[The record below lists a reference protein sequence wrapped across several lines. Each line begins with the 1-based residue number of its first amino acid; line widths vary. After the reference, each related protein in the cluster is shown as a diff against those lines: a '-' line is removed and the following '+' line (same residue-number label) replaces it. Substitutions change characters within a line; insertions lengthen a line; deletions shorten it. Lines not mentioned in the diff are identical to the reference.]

1 MFRIS
6 TDQDGRTPDR
16 HFRSPIVCGAHVP
29 IPYFREHRVIPL
41 QYPTAQR
48 TRNFLSC
55 PTATASTKAPPSNG
69 ATPSPTVRAFHH
81 VPQRPGLRVGFD
93 TWTLFYIS
101 SPLCPMRCT
110 IQMGWY
116 AIKNQESTC
125 FSWMDLDSDAK
136 RDPSPNTKVSHVSL
150 RSPLQVSQIVYVGQ
164 MLDFRRS
171 RLQDGFTKT
180 RPFMCKYDLHSPPK
194 TFKTT
199 KLYNRCLPTWIRL
212 GRVQTTSSFLW

>member
-1 MFRIS
+1 MGGKGSLTGSR
-6 TDQDGRTPDR
+6 GRQFAPWPTFGGFWPMCANTLATL
-16 HFRSPIVCGAHVP
+16 SLQSAHAH
-29 IPYFREHRVIPL
+29 FREHRVIPL

-136 RDPSPNTKVSHVSL
+136 RDPSPIQK
-150 RSPLQVSQIVYVGQ
+150 
-164 MLDFRRS
+164 
-171 RLQDGFTKT
+171 
-180 RPFMCKYDLHSPPK
+180 
-194 TFKTT
+194 
-199 KLYNRCLPTWIRL
+199 
-212 GRVQTTSSFLW
+212 